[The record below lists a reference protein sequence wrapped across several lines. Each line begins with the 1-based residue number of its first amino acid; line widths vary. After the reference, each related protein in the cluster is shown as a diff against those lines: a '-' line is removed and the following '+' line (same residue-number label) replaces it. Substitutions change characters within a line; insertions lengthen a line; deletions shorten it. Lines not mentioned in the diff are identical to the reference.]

1 MRRQQAAD
9 NRGVDRKVTSME
21 VESLESWCEG
31 RASIAVDALLDA
43 NLVRRED
50 FDRAVEI
57 VTEELFVRLIIGD
70 YPPLQTP
77 PTVLPDRLTR

>member
-1 MRRQQAAD
+1 
-9 NRGVDRKVTSME
+9 ME

-50 FDRAVEI
+50 FDRAVAI

-77 PTVLPDRLTR
+77 QPSSPED